1 MELVEKML
9 NGDDRS
15 LSRLITLVENDAPEV
30 PEIMS
35 RIYPQSGNSYC
46 IGITGPPGGGKSTLV
61 DKLTAVARKK
71 GLTVGVIAVDPTS
84 PFSGGAVLGDRIRMQ
99 QHCLDRG
106 VFIRSMATRGSLG
119 GLPVAAKRVAK
130 LLEAFGKDII
140 LIETVGV
147 GQTELD
153 IIETADTVAVVL
165 YPGGGDTIQTLKAGL
180 MEIADIFVVNKSD
193 REGAEQVA
201 GEIEAMLELRPKD
214 GNWMPSVISTQA
226 DKNVMIKELFEDIER
241 HRSMLEDTGQLSLLR
256 KDHLEKEFVTAI
268 EQSIK
273 EQIGHLMENN
283 KHMAVMMERIRQ
295 GEIDPYSAAK
305 DILGNKKIIKDWL
318 LGLEK

>member
-9 NGDDRS
+9 KGDDRS

-35 RIYPQSGNSYC
+35 RIYPQSGNAYC

-61 DKLTAVARKK
+61 DKLIAVAREKE
-71 GLTVGVIAVDPTS
+71 LTVGVIAVDPTS

-153 IIETADTVAVVL
+153 IIETADTVTVVL

-193 REGAEQVA
+193 REGADQVA
-201 GEIEAMLELRPKD
+201 GEIESMLELRPKD
-214 GNWMPSVISTQA
+214 GNWTPPVISTQA

-268 EQSIK
+268 EQSVK
-273 EQIGHLMENN
+273 EQIEHLMENN
-283 KHMAVMMERIRQ
+283 KHLAGMMERIRK

-305 DILGNKKIIKDWL
+305 DILGNKNILKDWL
-318 LGLEK
+318 IGMEK